1 MISGDPVD
9 TYVGRRIR
17 ERRKIVGLTQQKL
30 AEKLGLS
37 FQQVQKYEKGL
48 NRVGVSR
55 LVKLS
60 AALEVPISYFFEDL
74 EQTGQEAQLRGN
86 PAIDPHILSHAQ
98 VLAVVKNLIGIRN
111 DRVRRRIMDLIQSV
125 HDSQKAA

>member
-17 ERRKIVGLTQQKL
+17 ERRKIVGFTQQKL
-30 AEKLGLS
+30 AEKLGIS

-60 AALEVPISYFFEDL
+60 AALNVPISYFFVGSGTNGERD
-74 EQTGQEAQLRGN
+74 
-86 PAIDPHILSHAQ
+86 
-98 VLAVVKNLIGIRN
+98 
-111 DRVRRRIMDLIQSV
+111 
-125 HDSQKAA
+125 AAKGKPGH

>member
-60 AALEVPISYFFEDL
+60 AALEVPISYFSRIWNK
-74 EQTGQEAQLRGN
+74 RGRKR
-86 PAIDPHILSHAQ
+86 S
-98 VLAVVKNLIGIRN
+98 
-111 DRVRRRIMDLIQSV
+111 
-125 HDSQKAA
+125 